1 MKAIF
6 KIGLPLLVLAFA
18 LMFYAYKQIDPV
30 PEKKLTIATGRA
42 SGVYYQYALKYKKLL
57 EQEDI
62 SVTIKET
69 AGSAEVLK
77 LLRAKKVDI
86 GFVQGGVATQQD
98 KDQLKSLFSIYVE
111 PIWIFYRT
119 SLGQKQYLNDLS
131 NTTFSIGE
139 EGSGTIALVS
149 QLLAETNID
158 IGSEKIKKIGTLEAY
173 RAFKRM
179 EVDAFAAVISSR
191 SALIEEI
198 LSDSTIE
205 PLELKRRN
213 ALIQS
218 YPFLQSYEV
227 PEGSLNLKQNIPKK
241 DIQLLATTA
250 TLVTHSDVD
259 SMLIRLMAIKAKEYA
274 GDYSSFPSVKNLEIP
289 IHEAAYRYL
298 TDGDSF
304 LEKFLPFWVASNINR
319 LKYLLI
325 PLLTLLLPLFKGVF
339 PVYRWRWRSKI
350 FRWYAD
356 VDRISKNWENFN
368 NQKLSTVLTELDELM
383 LEIKSTTNVPLT
395 FKGEYYTLEM
405 HIDNVAE
412 RIRRKLQKT

>member
-1 MKAIF
+1 MQ
-6 KIGLPLLVLAFA
+6 P
-18 LMFYAYKQIDPV
+18 
-30 PEKKLTIATGRA
+30 
-42 SGVYYQYALKYKKLL
+42 
-57 EQEDI
+57 
-62 SVTIKET
+62 
-69 AGSAEVLK
+69 
-77 LLRAKKVDI
+77 
-86 GFVQGGVATQQD
+86 
-98 KDQLKSLFSIYVE
+98 
-111 PIWIFYRT
+111 
-119 SLGQKQYLNDLS
+119 
-131 NTTFSIGE
+131 
-139 EGSGTIALVS
+139 
-149 QLLAETNID
+149 
-158 IGSEKIKKIGTLEAY
+158 
-173 RAFKRM
+173 
-179 EVDAFAAVISSR
+179 
-191 SALIEEI
+191 
-198 LSDSTIE
+198 
-205 PLELKRRN
+205 
-213 ALIQS
+213 
-218 YPFLQSYEV
+218 YEV

-259 SMLIRLMAIKAKEYA
+259 SMLIRLMTIKAKEYA

-368 NQKLSTVLTELDELM
+368 NQKLGAVLTELDELM

-412 RIRRKLQKT
+412 RIRRKLQKTKVEKK